1 MQNTTSDEEGYALA
15 KLYVGTLD
23 NHILAT
29 SLSTEQAT
37 I

>member
-1 MQNTTSDEEGYALA
+1 MQNTTSDEEGYAVGQN
-15 KLYVGTLD
+15 VGTLD